1 MMRTRQRRNASGG
14 EDKLSDVPIRANQL
28 GLYTLVSSITGVLSV
43 LNGNG
48 DEGNGEYFL
57 RKLEDYLLELARL

>member
-1 MMRTRQRRNASGG
+1 MRTRQRRNAGGG

-28 GLYTLVSSITGVLSV
+28 GLYNLVSSITRVLSG

-48 DEGNGEYFL
+48 DGGNGEYFL
-57 RKLEDYLLELARL
+57 RKSITLG